1 VSVCGVEQDEVVS
14 GAVTQRVHGAAWG
27 TTAPLTPS
35 LHHCHYS
42 ASFSIRMCVCVCVCF
57 TRVMCVT
64 VCVCV
69 CVCVVQG
76 FDEYMNI
83 VLDDAAE
90 VNTKTSASVPIGE
103 TLLRVCV

>member
-1 VSVCGVEQDEVVS
+1 VCGVEQDEVVS

-35 LHHCHYS
+35 LHH
-42 ASFSIRMCVCVCVCF
+42 SITATIPLLSPFVYICVCVCVCD
-57 TRVMCVT
+57 
-64 VCVCV
+64 CV

-103 TLLRVCV
+103 RLLRVCV

>member
-1 VSVCGVEQDEVVS
+1 
-14 GAVTQRVHGAAWG
+14 
-27 TTAPLTPS
+27 
-35 LHHCHYS
+35 
-42 ASFSIRMCVCVCVCF
+42 M
-57 TRVMCVT
+57 
-64 VCVCV
+64 

-103 TLLRVCV
+103 RLLRVCVTVCV

>member
-1 VSVCGVEQDEVVS
+1 VCGVEQDEVVS

-35 LHHCHYS
+35 LHH
-42 ASFSIRMCVCVCVCF
+42 SITATIPLLSPFVYI
-57 TRVMCVT
+57 
-64 VCVCV
+64 CV

-103 TLLRVCV
+103 RLLRVCV